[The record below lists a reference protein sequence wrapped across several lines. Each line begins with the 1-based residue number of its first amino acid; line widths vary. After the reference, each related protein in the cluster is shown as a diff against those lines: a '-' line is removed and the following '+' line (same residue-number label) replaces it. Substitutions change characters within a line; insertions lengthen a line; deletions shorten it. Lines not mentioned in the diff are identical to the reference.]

1 MDMNIVGWIVI
12 GFLAGSIS
20 GWFVGTRS
28 AQGCL
33 PTIVVGIIGAI
44 IGGWL
49 AAQLGL
55 GHRARVH
62 RRADLRDDRAV
73 VVRIVLRALETL
85 IRADP
90 PLRRYHR

>member
-1 MDMNIVGWIVI
+1 MDMNIIGWIVI

-33 PTIVVGIIGAI
+33 PTVIVGIVGGV

-49 AAQLGL
+49 ASQLGFGSVQGFIAALILATL
-55 GHRARVH
+55 G
-62 RRADLRDDRAV
+62 AV
-73 VVRIVLRALETL
+73 IVRIVLRALES
-85 IRADP
+85 
-90 PLRRYHR
+90 

>member
-1 MDMNIVGWIVI
+1 MNIVGWIVI

-49 AAQLGL
+49 AGELGF
-55 GHRARVH
+55 GTCRGSSPR
-62 RRADLRDDRAV
+62 
-73 VVRIVLRALETL
+73 
-85 IRADP
+85 
-90 PLRRYHR
+90 

>member
-28 AQGCL
+28 IEGCL
-33 PTIVVGIIGAI
+33 PTIIVGIIGGL

-49 AAQLGL
+49 SVQLGL
-55 GHRARVH
+55 GSVQGFIGALVF
-62 RRADLRDDRAV
+62 ATIGAIG
-73 VVRIVLRALETL
+73 VRTLLRALE
-85 IRADP
+85 R
-90 PLRRYHR
+90 

>member
-1 MDMNIVGWIVI
+1 MDMNIIGWIVI

-33 PTIVVGIIGAI
+33 PTIIVGIVGGI

-49 AAQLGL
+49 ADQLGFGSVQGFIAALIFATL
-55 GHRARVH
+55 GA
-62 RRADLRDDRAV
+62 LI
-73 VVRIVLRALETL
+73 VRFVLRALE
-85 IRADP
+85 R
-90 PLRRYHR
+90 

>member
-28 AQGCL
+28 VEGCL
-33 PTIVVGIIGAI
+33 PTIIVGIVGGL

-49 AAQLGL
+49 SVQLGL
-55 GHRARVH
+55 GSVQGFIGALVF
-62 RRADLRDDRAV
+62 ATLGAIGI
-73 VVRIVLRALETL
+73 RILLRALE
-85 IRADP
+85 R
-90 PLRRYHR
+90 